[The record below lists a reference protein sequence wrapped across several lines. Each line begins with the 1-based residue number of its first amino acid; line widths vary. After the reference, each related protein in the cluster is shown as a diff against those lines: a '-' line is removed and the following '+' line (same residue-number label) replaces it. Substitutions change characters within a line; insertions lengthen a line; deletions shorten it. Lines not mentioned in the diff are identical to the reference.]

1 MSIQINNVV
10 IHELIK
16 KQHKDIQRPKLKNQV
31 LDPANEIVNS
41 LVLGVSNLYSK
52 KNNSSHYGT
61 FKKTADCGRF
71 PGAWETYSSN
81 KCCSNEDFLTLTF
94 SAMSELQRLA
104 QEQPA
109 ASGGYLLFSD
119 YVIENNRFFL
129 IAMLK
134 KKGGILLTEDLV
146 PASLEQVD
154 LNSIHQAARVN
165 FNRYNEFKT
174 STEEQQQELNYL
186 SFVSPSINVTT
197 AGYFI
202 SAIGC
207 SKGTASAKATK
218 NLIEEAT
225 AFFRNR
231 TELKKDRLKF
241 KGELINYL
249 NEQASNGVSV
259 KLNDVENIARKYFP
273 KDIDGSIDK
282 LATELIEHLNS
293 EDIGVPVEFPPNK
306 SEIKRHTHVKYSSD
320 NWQLLF
326 DRNSLGISANA
337 ELRYVA
343 SNGQLVI
350 NNLPHELRA
359 IIESELKEK
368 GLINES

>member
-61 FKKTADCGRF
+61 FKKTADCGSF

-174 STEEQQQELNYL
+174 STEEQQQELIFSGGL
-186 SFVSPSINVTT
+186 VMVW
-197 AGYFI
+197 
-202 SAIGC
+202 
-207 SKGTASAKATK
+207 
-218 NLIEEAT
+218 
-225 AFFRNR
+225 
-231 TELKKDRLKF
+231 
-241 KGELINYL
+241 
-249 NEQASNGVSV
+249 V
-259 KLNDVENIARKYFP
+259 
-273 KDIDGSIDK
+273 
-282 LATELIEHLNS
+282 
-293 EDIGVPVEFPPNK
+293 
-306 SEIKRHTHVKYSSD
+306 
-320 NWQLLF
+320 
-326 DRNSLGISANA
+326 
-337 ELRYVA
+337 
-343 SNGQLVI
+343 LVI
-350 NNLPHELRA
+350 H
-359 IIESELKEK
+359 
-368 GLINES
+368 GV